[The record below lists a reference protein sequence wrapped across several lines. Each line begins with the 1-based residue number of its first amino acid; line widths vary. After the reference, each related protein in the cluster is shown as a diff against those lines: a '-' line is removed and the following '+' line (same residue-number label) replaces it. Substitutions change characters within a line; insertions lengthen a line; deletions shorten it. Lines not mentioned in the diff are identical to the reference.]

1 MLYRIVIEYL
11 DGLEQRAGADH
22 IGLLSEVVGNWK
34 LSLEIIG
41 KLEIGS
47 RPKEYFFSDKIT
59 CGRALKAQP
68 LAGSLGSM
76 LCPCLPRYLVLFFLA
91 VGYRY

>member
-22 IGLLSEVVGNWK
+22 IELLSEVVGNWK
-34 LSLEIIG
+34 LSLEIG

-47 RPKEYFFSDKIT
+47 RPKE
-59 CGRALKAQP
+59 
-68 LAGSLGSM
+68 
-76 LCPCLPRYLVLFFLA
+76 
-91 VGYRY
+91 

>member
-22 IGLLSEVVGNWK
+22 IELLSEVVGNWK

-47 RPKEYFFSDKIT
+47 RPKE
-59 CGRALKAQP
+59 
-68 LAGSLGSM
+68 
-76 LCPCLPRYLVLFFLA
+76 
-91 VGYRY
+91 